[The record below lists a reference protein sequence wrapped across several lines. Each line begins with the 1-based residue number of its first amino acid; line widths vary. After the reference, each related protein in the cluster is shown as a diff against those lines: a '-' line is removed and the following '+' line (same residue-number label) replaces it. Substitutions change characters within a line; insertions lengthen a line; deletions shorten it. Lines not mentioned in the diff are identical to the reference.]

1 MATIKLL
8 GISGALREG
17 STNRMLL
24 KEAARLAGDVDY
36 SEADLQL
43 PLYDGD
49 DEAKSGVPARVE
61 ALAKQVSE
69 ADAVVISTPE
79 YNGAISGV
87 LKNALDWV
95 SRVEDNPWASK
106 PVALMSAAA
115 GRGGGNQAQVM
126 LLSCMTNFAPRIVS
140 GPLVAVAGSFEAF
153 DDAGQLKG
161 EMYVNNLTALMEK
174 LRAAV

>member
-1 MATIKLL
+1 MATLKLL
-8 GISGALREG
+8 GFSGALRQG

-36 SEADLQL
+36 TEANLHL

-49 DEAKSGVPARVE
+49 DEEKSGVPAEVE
-61 ALAKQVSE
+61 ALSKQIAA

-79 YNGAISGV
+79 YNGGVSGV

-95 SRVEDNPWASK
+95 SRVEGNPWDGK
-106 PVALMSAAA
+106 PVAVMSAAA

-126 LLSCMTNFAPRIVS
+126 LLSCMTNFFPFF
-140 GPLVAVAGSFEAF
+140 LQSFESVSRIF
-153 DDAGQLKG
+153 PICRFG
-161 EMYVNNLTALMEK
+161 
-174 LRAAV
+174 